1 MVFLKYFSHSV
12 LKITLVI
19 TGGGGGGEKGG
30 REEKGGTGEKRRGG
44 KGGIGEMEMRKEEL
58 TLRSNLQ
65 TVA

>member
-1 MVFLKYFSHSV
+1 MV
-12 LKITLVI
+12 
-19 TGGGGGGEKGG
+19 GRREMG
-30 REEKGGTGEKRRGG
+30 RERGGQERRDGEG